1 MMSSPIVQKAGIAAL
16 NAAAWIAPGV
26 AGRASYEI
34 FCTPPRGTPADDAE
48 RKLAEKLTPLFDT
61 AEQITVRSPDATVAA
76 YRWRTEA
83 AERRGQILLIHG
95 WTAQAMVMGLFVK
108 PLQAAGFDV
117 VAVDLPGHGRSGGNR
132 LSMVIGA
139 NAILA
144 LNEHAGPFV
153 GIVTHSFGGLV
164 AALAVEGGSP
174 IGRRLPTERLVLIAA
189 PNSLRIATKQFADAL
204 GFSARLHQ
212 QLETEI
218 ETRAR
223 RPIETITAGK
233 LIQKAGIDC
242 LLIHDRDDEDVPLS
256 EGEGIAATLGPKATL
271 EPTTG
276 LGHRRIVVMPHVIR
290 RAVRF
295 LGE

>member
-16 NAAAWIAPGV
+16 NAAAWIAPGL

-34 FCTPPRGTPADDAE
+34 FCTPPRSKPADDAE

-61 AEQITVRSPDATVAA
+61 AEQITVRSPDTTVAA
-76 YRWRTEA
+76 YRWRTQA

-108 PLQAAGFDV
+108 PLQSAGFDV

-144 LNEHAGPFV
+144 LNEHAGPFA

-174 IGRRLPTERLVLIAA
+174 IHRQLPTERLVLIAA
-189 PNSLRIATKQFADAL
+189 PNSLRIATKQFAHAL

-212 QLETEI
+212 QLESEI
-218 ETRAR
+218 EFRAR
-223 RPIETITAGK
+223 RPIETITAGN
-233 LIQKAGIDC
+233 LIKNSGANC
-242 LLIHDRDDEDVPLS
+242 LLIHDRDDEDVPFT
-256 EGEGIAATLGPKATL
+256 EGEAIAQSLGARSAL
-271 EPTTG
+271 EHTTG

-295 LGE
+295 LSG